1 MRGDEEGGRGREGG
15 RDETGGGRV
24 AGFLYVAT
32 RIVGISGRMTMCGE
46 LGELLVGVQRDLGG
60 GEEKGKREGR
70 ERERGRE
77 GGGEGR
83 EGKERHN
90 EQVN

>member
-1 MRGDEEGGRGREGG
+1 MRREGEGGREGG
-15 RDETGGGRV
+15 MKGGEVGSQD
-24 AGFLYVAT
+24 FCMLEPELC
-32 RIVGISGRMTMCGE
+32 VGISGRMTMCGE